1 MLEKTGRLYFS
12 RRNGL
17 PPRSLPPVKI
27 FAGGAGEGAFYK
39 RLHHGM
45 WLFHPHS
52 AVKMQPFYPI
62 FPVAESTANVF
73 CWLFLWSCKEKS
85 INHFLWYSLPFP
97 AGTDS
102 RRTAS
107 PPAEIFAGGGPG
119 EGAFYKKRPPPPP
132 PPPVLPHSPYS
143 IQFAARPTARC
154 QLWSSSA
161 RRASSIAGSKRRSSF
176 QRVDTSSSLSQKPT
190 ASPAR

>member
-1 MLEKTGRLYFS
+1 MIQPSFS

-17 PPRSLPPVKI
+17 RRAASPPVEI
-27 FAGGAGEGAFYK
+27 FAGGAGEDAFYK

-52 AVKMQPFYPI
+52 AVKIQPFYPV
-62 FPVAESTANVF
+62 FPVAESTANVL
-73 CWLFLWSCKEKS
+73 CRLFLWSCKEKS
-85 INHFLWYSLPFP
+85 INHFCDTAFLFPTERTPAAQPPHQSKFLRVGVRGRALFIKSALPRF
-97 AGTDS
+97 
-102 RRTAS
+102 S
-107 PPAEIFAGGGPG
+107 PPT
-119 EGAFYKKRPPPPP
+119 
-132 PPPVLPHSPYS
+132 PYS

-154 QLWSSSA
+154 QLWSNSA

-176 QRVDTSSSLSQKPT
+176 HRVDTSSSLSQKPT